1 MRLSV
6 VVFILVMS
14 TLPFLAACTSCSRQ
28 EKSPEQIRQET
39 AAATSKLKR
48 DTVAVAK
55 GIKEGLSNKQT
66 VNINAASKDELKSLP
81 GINDATAQQIIA
93 ARPFDN
99 KDQLVTRRLLTQEQ
113 YDKIADRIAVT
124 K

>member
-1 MRLSV
+1 
-6 VVFILVMS
+6 
-14 TLPFLAACTSCSRQ
+14 
-28 EKSPEQIRQET
+28 
-39 AAATSKLKR
+39 
-48 DTVAVAK
+48 
-55 GIKEGLSNKQT
+55 

-124 K
+124 N